1 MDFVC
6 VVCVL
11 GIRLSFCIYAN
22 EVISIC
28 NHITNKPELSDNY
41 ERARNC
47 CCGFGFVN
55 KIEFEYLFIYYLVR
69 IDRFY
74 YIIK

>member
-11 GIRLSFCIYAN
+11 GIRLSFCMYAN

-41 ERARNC
+41 ERAREI
-47 CCGFGFVN
+47 VVVV
-55 KIEFEYLFIYYLVR
+55 LVL
-69 IDRFY
+69 
-74 YIIK
+74 